1 MSKRAIALSVA
12 LAGQTTSPEPPPLEI
27 VTVTSFHTFVAVTP
41 EPTKLK
47 EETALVMVV
56 PSSFTGILAL
66 AVMVKSP
73 LPRIELLLIVLMFVH
88 DTSVS
93 CFVSTLSYTAF
104 FVGTSVDPFH
114 PAP

>member
-1 MSKRAIALSVA
+1 MSVA

-56 PSSFTGILAL
+56 PSSFTGIFAL
-66 AVMVKSP
+66 AVIVKSP